1 MARDLFLSA
10 AQHFLPVSC
19 HRPGPFFGAFFR
31 SFPRTVYFAGVL
43 KTTFF
48 DEARAMR
55 VESSQSTIEHL
66 WDGFLYILYPV
77 YKAYVCNG
85 SVTVKRLM
93 MNVLLLRLLHSI
105 HSHHFLLMNNNEER
119 LAFFLFWPSSSQH
132 AAYYYGD
139 GE

>member
-1 MARDLFLSA
+1 MARDLFLLQ

-19 HRPGPFFGAFFR
+19 HRPGPFFGLFR
-31 SFPRTVYFAGVL
+31 SFPRTVLLRFL

-66 WDGFLYILYPV
+66 WDAFLYIMYPV

-93 MNVLLLRLLHSI
+93 NGVVLVI
-105 HSHHFLLMNNNEER
+105 NQEKI
-119 LAFFLFWPSSSQH
+119 SSASN
-132 AAYYYGD
+132 ALKVKKYSAPTM
-139 GE
+139 